1 MLLTYEQ
8 EIILVKKILLALG
21 AREDEAEAT
30 ARVLSEGD
38 VRGFSS
44 HGLLR
49 LPYVVRGIRRGTI
62 RLNVRPKVVQE
73 RVAIAILDGDY
84 GLGHFVA
91 SEAMK
96 LAIMKA
102 RQAGIGAVGVYRSNH
117 FGIAGYYAE
126 MAMENGMIGVVMATT
141 DPLVHPVGGVEPVLG
156 TNALA
161 IGIPNKRYPVLLDMA
176 TSMAAR
182 GKLVAAMKSG
192 KPIPQDWAIGPEGFP
207 TTDPSKALAGALS
220 PFGGTKGYGLGFIIG
235 ILAGPLVMA
244 EAGRKVQGT
253 LEPKSF
259 STKGD
264 FMMAIDP
271 CAFTA
276 EDEFERKVA
285 EFVEDVKASKKA
297 PGFSEILVPGEPE
310 YRTRERTLRNGVEI
324 ADAVWQEID
333 EICRDLGIKLEGL
346 GLSR

>member
-8 EIILVKKILLALG
+8 EIFLIKKILLTLG
-21 AREDEAEAT
+21 AREEEAEAT

-38 VRGFSS
+38 LRGFSS

-49 LPYVVRGIRRGTI
+49 LPYVVRGIKRGTVK
-62 RLNVRPKVVQE
+62 LNVKVKVVQE
-73 RVAIAILDGDY
+73 RVATAILDGDH

-91 SEAMK
+91 SEAMN
-96 LAIMKA
+96 LAINKA

-126 MAMENGMIGVVMATT
+126 MAMKNGMIGVVMATT
-141 DPLVHPVGGVEPVLG
+141 DPLVHPVGGIEPVLG

-161 IGIPNKRYPVLLDMA
+161 IGIPNKRYPLLLDMA

-192 KPIPQDWAIGPEGFP
+192 KPIPQDWAIARDGSP
-207 TTDPSKALAGALS
+207 TTDPSKGLAGALS
-220 PFGGTKGYGLGFIIG
+220 PFGGTKGYGLGLIIG

-253 LEPKSF
+253 LEAKNF

-264 FMMAIDP
+264 FMIAIDP
-271 CAFTA
+271 STFTA
-276 EDEFERKVA
+276 EDEFERNVA

-310 YRTRERTLRNGVEI
+310 YKTRMRFLRDGIEI
-324 ADAVWQEID
+324 ADAVWREID
-333 EICRDLGIKLEGL
+333 EICGDLGIKPEGL
-346 GLSR
+346 GLSH